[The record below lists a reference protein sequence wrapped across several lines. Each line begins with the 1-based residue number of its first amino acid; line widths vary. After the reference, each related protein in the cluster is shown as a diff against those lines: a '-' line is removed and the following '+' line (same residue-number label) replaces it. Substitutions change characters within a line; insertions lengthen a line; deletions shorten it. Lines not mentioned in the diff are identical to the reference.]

1 MGSLPFMQ
9 NGRALVVNEPLRVVL
24 GIAPWNSFII
34 LDLHAVVAPVAAG
47 IVVISKASDFL
58 IYGYTGTLLT
68 V

>member
-24 GIAPWNSFII
+24 GIAPWSSAIHLN
-34 LDLHAVVAPVAAG
+34 LCAVVAPVAAG
-47 IVVISKASDFL
+47 NLVILKASDFL

>member
-24 GIAPWNSFII
+24 GIAPWN
-34 LDLHAVVAPVAAG
+34 LHAVVARVAAG
-47 IVVISKASDFL
+47 NVVTLKASDFL